1 MKTSLLLLLLVGC
14 TSVLKKLD
22 IDTPRS
28 LKKAPLS
35 ITPVTMCG
43 GPSLKSAQL
52 IGTNPVI
59 QRGFKD
65 LLKNILPLEL
75 DFKEQVVI
83 WSLMQMNVRP
93 DLATPTSR
101 LQLLFKEN
109 NKTTYLDFAGED
121 TNSYPYVKALDELL
135 HNHPRKK
142 DLIWYAGLID
152 KNAKS
157 QVVVGT
163 SFEKR
168 LLTLKDEIA
177 TNPTMRKYFFRGDD
191 TLKES
196 ERIAKIN
203 FSHLIQS
210 IKRQPIRANRNSS
223 LNDYRKTPKLKVSC
237 NYDFKLYDESIFL
250 IGPDESPGH
259 IFGASLGN
267 QAFLAVASQNV
278 EKVESLFEEPVFRGK
293 GNTRSAALC
302 TIFNEG
308 HEIWLSSH
316 NSRDP
321 GQHIYHLFKY
331 GIGSAKKPEDI
342 DTLLRHS
349 RHIFLSDPLRLVIES
364 SRSKPKQIQDLL
376 KLNVP
381 IYNAEAIGNIWAWSN
396 FNNEGGRFY
405 LDDRNPGAL
414 FCAP

>member
-1 MKTSLLLLLLVGC
+1 MKTSFLLFILMGC
-14 TSVLKKLD
+14 TSVFKKLD
-22 IDTPRS
+22 IDTPPS

-35 ITPVTMCG
+35 LTPITMCA
-43 GPSLKSAQL
+43 GPSIKSTQL
-52 IGTNPVI
+52 IGTNPLA

-65 LLKNILPLEL
+65 FLKNILPVQL
-75 DFKEQVVI
+75 DFKEQIVI
-83 WSLMQMNVRP
+83 WTIIQMNVRP
-93 DLATPTSR
+93 DLASPTSR
-101 LQLLFKEN
+101 LQFLIKSN
-109 NKTTYLDFAGED
+109 NQTRYFDYSAD
-121 TNSYPYVKALDELL
+121 NDQSYPLIKALEEILRG
-135 HNHPRKK
+135 HPRKK
-142 DLIWYAGLID
+142 DIQWYAELLD
-152 KNAKS
+152 TNVK
-157 QVVVGT
+157 QEVVVGT

-168 LLTLKDEIA
+168 LLSLKTEIA
-177 TNPTMRKYFFRGDD
+177 TNEILRKFFFRGDD

-203 FSHLIQS
+203 FTNLIRS
-210 IKRQPIRANRNSS
+210 TKKNMTGAKTTNELS
-223 LNDYRKTPKLKVSC
+223 DYRKTPKLKLSC

-259 IFGASLGN
+259 LFGASLGN
-267 QAFLAVASQNV
+267 EAFLAVASQTLD
-278 EKVESLFEEPVFRGK
+278 KVESLFGEPVFRGT
-293 GNTRSAALC
+293 GNSRSAALC
-302 TIFNEG
+302 MIQNEG
-308 HEIWLSSH
+308 QEIWLSSH

-331 GIGSAKKPEDI
+331 GIISAKRPEDI
-342 DTLLRHS
+342 DSLLRHS

-364 SRSKPKQIQDLL
+364 SRSKPKQIRDLL

>member
-1 MKTSLLLLLLVGC
+1 MKTSLLLLLLLGC

-22 IDTPRS
+22 VDTPRS

-35 ITPVTMCG
+35 QTPITMCA
-43 GPSLKSAQL
+43 GPSVKSAQL
-52 IGTNPVI
+52 IGTNPLV

-65 LLKNILPLEL
+65 FLRKIQPIQL
-75 DFKEQVVI
+75 DFREQVVT
-83 WSLMQMNVRP
+83 WTLLQMNVRP
-93 DLATPTSR
+93 DLAAPTSR
-101 LQLLFKEN
+101 LQFLFKEKN
-109 NKTTYLDFAGED
+109 QTSYLDFSGED
-121 TNSYPYVKALDELL
+121 SESYPFVQALEQLLLQHPRRKSLVWYAELL
-135 HNHPRKK
+135 DQHIHTE
-142 DLIWYAGLID
+142 
-152 KNAKS
+152 
-157 QVVVGT
+157 VVVGQ
-163 SFEKR
+163 SFEKK
-168 LLTLKDEIA
+168 LLSLKNEIA
-177 TNPTMRKYFFRGDD
+177 TNATLRQFYFRGDD

-196 ERIAKIN
+196 ERIARVN
-203 FSHLIQS
+203 FSKVIQAV
-210 IKRQPIRANRNSS
+210 KKLPLRAKKSS
-223 LNDYRKTPKLKVSC
+223 ELSDYRKTPKLKLSC

-259 IFGASLGN
+259 IFGASQGN
-267 QAFLAVASQNV
+267 DAFLAVASQNIDTV
-278 EKVESLFEEPVFRGK
+278 EPLFEGPLFRGK

-302 TIFNEG
+302 MIQNEG
-308 HEIWLSSH
+308 QEIWLSSH

-321 GQHIYHLFKY
+321 GQHLYHLFKY
-331 GIGSAKKPEDI
+331 GIITAKTPSQI
-342 DTLLRHS
+342 DSLLRHS

>member
-14 TSVLKKLD
+14 TSVFKKLD

-52 IGTNPVI
+52 IGTNPTI

-65 LLKNILPLEL
+65 FLKNIQPIEL
-75 DFKEQVVI
+75 DFKEQIVV
-83 WSLMQMNVRP
+83 WTLLQMNVRP

-101 LQLLFKEN
+101 LQFLMKESN
-109 NKTTYLDFAGED
+109 QTSYHDYTGDD
-121 TNSYPYVKALDELL
+121 TQSYPFIQALEELL
-135 HNHPRKK
+135 RNHPRKK
-142 DLIWYAGLID
+142 NLRWYAELLD
-152 KNAKS
+152 RHFRS
-157 QVVVGT
+157 EVVVGI

-168 LLTLKDEIA
+168 LLNLKDDIA
-177 TNPTMRKYFFRGDD
+177 TNATLRKYYFRGDD

-203 FSHLIQS
+203 FSRLIGAVQKS
-210 IKRQPIRANRNSS
+210 PGRAKKSS
-223 LNDYRKTPKLKVSC
+223 ELSDYRKTPKLKLSC

-259 IFGASLGN
+259 IFGASLGRG
-267 QAFLAVASQNV
+267 AFLAVASQTI
-278 EKVESLFEEPVFRGK
+278 EALEPLFEEPVFKGK
-293 GNTRSAALC
+293 GNSRSAALC
-302 TIFNEG
+302 TIQNDG
-308 HEIWLSSH
+308 QEIWLSSH

-331 GIGSAKKPEDI
+331 GIINAKTPADI
-342 DTLLRHS
+342 DSLLRHS

-381 IYNAEAIGNIWAWSN
+381 IYNAEAMGNIWAWSN